1 MPLLVV
7 TSDAAFGE
15 LVRQNLEET
24 GRFNVSVRS
33 NRMEAEAF
41 LRAYSCP
48 LVFLD
53 ADFEEAPSLMKSLPR
68 IHSAV
73 KFIVVGEGRQM
84 DLTAAS
90 NVAGYLPKP
99 FYLPD
104 LFETVNAALSN
115 ISAEEEQRGNNFP
128 VPAGMPWL
136 ADVNRAAQ
144 HLTRLT
150 LESSAQAALIAR
162 RQELWAYAGQL
173 PQTAARELAET
184 VSRYWDAQSGSDLV
198 RFIRLESTRAE
209 HMLYATSLGADMVLA
224 LVFDA
229 ETSFTTIRTQANR
242 LVRSLSASSP
252 AGEEEDEGLPPDLT
266 PISEILVDVPP
277 PNPPHETQAEL
288 QIGNLEYDLGPTRP
302 APSRRE
308 ASSSG
313 PLVVADLKSLSSV
326 NEASLEDTVVAPAR
340 TRESRPERH
349 WEELE
354 ATAPSPTTE
363 LVRKIVLEP
372 VSPSAYNLTY
382 ACLLIPRLVQH
393 HLTGDLAD
401 KLSTWLPHL
410 CVAYGW
416 RLEYLAIRPD
426 YLQWIVNVPPP
437 TPPSYV
443 MRAVRQQTS
452 ARIFEEFPRLKKEN
466 PSGDFWA
473 PGYLI
478 MGGSQPHPPQLVKDF
493 ITQIRQRQGLTK
505 RSR

>member
-24 GRFNVSVRS
+24 GRFNVSVRGS
-33 NRMEAEAF
+33 KMEAEAF

-53 ADFEEAPSLMKSLPR
+53 TDFEEAPALMKSLPR
-68 IHSAV
+68 IHPAV
-73 KFIVVGEGRQM
+73 KFIVVGESGRM
-84 DLTAAS
+84 DLTTGS
-90 NVAGYLPKP
+90 NVAGHLPKP

-104 LFETVNAALSN
+104 LFEIVNTALSDL
-115 ISAEEEQRGNNFP
+115 SAEEEQKGNQFP

-150 LESSAQAALIAR
+150 LESSAQAALITR

-173 PQTAARELAET
+173 PQTAARELAES
-184 VSRYWDAQSGSDLV
+184 VSRYWDPQSGSDLV

-242 LVRSLSASSP
+242 LVRSLSASPSN
-252 AGEEEDEGLPPDLT
+252 GEEEEEGLPPDLT
-266 PISEILVDVPP
+266 PISEILADVPP
-277 PNPPHETQAEL
+277 PNPPYEMQAEL
-288 QIGNLEYDLGPTRP
+288 QSGTLEYDLGPTRP
-302 APSRRE
+302 APFRRD
-308 ASSSG
+308 ALLSSS
-313 PLVVADLKSLSSV
+313 LAVANQESQPAMDET
-326 NEASLEDTVVAPAR
+326 NLEDTVVAPAR
-340 TRESRPERH
+340 THEHRSEQQF
-349 WEELE
+349 EELE
-354 ATAPSPTTE
+354 ATAPSRTTE
-363 LVRKIVLEP
+363 LARKIVLEP
-372 VSPSAYNLTY
+372 VSPSAYSLNY
-382 ACLLIPRLVQH
+382 ACLLIPRFVQH

-401 KLSTWLPHL
+401 KLSTWLPHI

-416 RLEYLAIRPD
+416 RLEYLAVRPD

-443 MRAVRQQTS
+443 MRVVRQQTS
-452 ARIFEEFPRLKKEN
+452 AKIFEDFPRLKKEN

-493 ITQIRQRQGLTK
+493 ITQIRQRQGFT
-505 RSR
+505 RRPR

>member
-1 MPLLVV
+1 MMPLLVV

-15 LVRQNLEET
+15 LIRQHLEET
-24 GRFNVSVRS
+24 GRFNVSVRGS
-33 NRMEAEAF
+33 RMEAEAF

-53 ADFEEAPSLMKSLPR
+53 ADFAEAPDLLESLPR
-68 IHSAV
+68 IHPLV
-73 KFIVVGEGRQM
+73 KFVVVGENQQLDPAR
-84 DLTAAS
+84 LS
-90 NVAGYLPKP
+90 KAGGHLPKP

-104 LFETVNAALSN
+104 LFETVNSILSN
-115 ISAEEEQRGNNFP
+115 ASAEEEKHSNTPP
-128 VPAGMPWL
+128 VPANMPWL

-150 LESSAQAALIAR
+150 LESSAQAALIT
-162 RQELWAYAGQL
+162 RQQGLWAYAGQL
-173 PQTAARELAET
+173 PQAAARELAEAI
-184 VSRYWDAQSGSDLV
+184 SRYWDPQSGSDLV

-209 HMLYATSLGADMVLA
+209 HMLYATSLGAEMVLA

-242 LVRSLSASSP
+242 LVRSLSASS
-252 AGEEEDEGLPPDLT
+252 ATAEEEDGLPPDLT
-266 PISEILVDVPP
+266 PISEILADVPP
-277 PNPPHETQAEL
+277 PNPPQEIQAEL
-288 QIGNLEYDLGPTRP
+288 QTGGLEYDLGPTRP
-302 APSRRE
+302 APFRRE
-308 ASSSG
+308 VSPSTPLTVTHPEG
-313 PLVVADLKSLSSV
+313 PSPA
-326 NEASLEDTVVAPAR
+326 NETSLEDTVAAPAR
-340 TRESRPERH
+340 TRESRPEQQVGD
-349 WEELE
+349 LE

-363 LVRKIVLEP
+363 LARKIVLEP

-382 ACLLIPRLVQH
+382 ACLLIPRFLQH

-401 KLSTWLPHL
+401 KLSTWLPQL

-416 RLEYLAIRPD
+416 RLEYLAVRPD

-443 MRAVRQQTS
+443 MRVVRQQTS
-452 ARIFEEFPRLKKEN
+452 AKIFEDFPRLKKEN

-493 ITQIRQRQGLTK
+493 ITQIRQRQGFTK
-505 RSR
+505 RPR

>member
-1 MPLLVV
+1 MMPLLVV

-24 GRFNVSVRS
+24 GRFNVSVRGS
-33 NRMEAEAF
+33 GMEAEAF

-53 ADFEEAPSLMKSLPR
+53 ADFAEAPSLLKSLPR
-68 IHSAV
+68 IHPAV
-73 KFIVVGEGRQM
+73 KFIVVGENERVVPTAVNNLAGR
-84 DLTAAS
+84 
-90 NVAGYLPKP
+90 LPKP

-115 ISAEEEQRGNNFP
+115 VSVEEERRGNNFP

-150 LESSAQAALIAR
+150 LESSAQAALITR
-162 RQELWAYAGQL
+162 QQELWAYAGQL
-173 PQTAARELAET
+173 PQTAARELAEA
-184 VSRYWDAQSGSDLV
+184 VSRYWDSQSGSDLV

-252 AGEEEDEGLPPDLT
+252 NGGEEDEGLPPDLM
-266 PISEILVDVPP
+266 PISEILADVPP
-277 PNPPHETQAEL
+277 PNPPHEIQAEL
-288 QIGNLEYDLGPTRP
+288 QVGSLEYDLGPTRP
-302 APSRRE
+302 APFRRE
-308 ASSSG
+308 ASPAS
-313 PLVVADLKSLSSV
+313 PLTLAHPESQ
-326 NEASLEDTVVAPAR
+326 NGTSLEDTVVAPAR
-340 TRESRPERH
+340 TREGKPEQSL
-349 WEELE
+349 EDLE

-363 LVRKIVLEP
+363 LARKIVLEP

-382 ACLLIPRLVQH
+382 ACLLIPRFVQH

-401 KLSTWLPHL
+401 KLSTWLPHI

-443 MRAVRQQTS
+443 MRVVRQQTS
-452 ARIFEEFPRLKKEN
+452 SKIFEEFPRLKKEN

-493 ITQIRQRQGLTK
+493 ITQIRQRQGFTK